1 MAEQF
6 GASLRERRLAAGMSI
21 SELARR
27 VHFSKGHLSKVENG
41 RQPPAP
47 DLARMCDSVL
57 EAGGALVAL
66 TMRPAGSQR
75 SEPAFDA
82 PFLDAPSAGKPA
94 FDSTAI
100 DASPFGAPVFD
111 TPAFSERGFNGA
123 ALDGSGLR
131 DFTPRSAARK
141 PQLPVDPDAS
151 VVPALR
157 SAFHATRQL
166 GMVTSPIVVLPSV
179 IAQVQTLR
187 LLAAGAGE
195 PQRAELYVL
204 ASRIAEYAGWMYQ
217 ETGDDPRA
225 LWWTDYATSL
235 ALAGNDRIM
244 ASYALFRHAEIA
256 LYQQDALGTIDLA
269 RQAQRDPLAGSRVLG
284 LAARCEAQ
292 GHALAGDLASHE
304 RALDRAAQLLVDDA
318 SGVSGG
324 PILGSSS
331 VHDQI
336 ALASGWARYD
346 LGRPGEAADIL
357 DRAVPLIPAAGR
369 RARARYGARRVL
381 AHAANDE
388 IDHAC
393 DLLIAVLDDA
403 AHVDSATIRLDL
415 RQIARALSRRHSHQP
430 VRRLFPS
437 LTAALRAT

>member
-6 GASLRERRLAAGMSI
+6 GASLRERRLAAGLSI

-41 RQPPAP
+41 RQPPTPA
-47 DLARMCDSVL
+47 LARMCDGVL
-57 EAGGALVAL
+57 GAGGALVAL
-66 TMRPAGSQR
+66 TMRPAGNR
-75 SEPAFDA
+75 RTGPA
-82 PFLDAPSAGKPA
+82 LDAPS
-94 FDSTAI
+94 
-100 DASPFGAPVFD
+100 FGAPVFD
-111 TPAFSERGFNGA
+111 PPALSESGLNGA

-131 DFTPRSAARK
+131 DFAPRSAARR
-141 PQLPVDPDAS
+141 PQLPADPDAS
-151 VVPALR
+151 IVPALR

-166 GMVTSPIVVLPSV
+166 GMVASPIVVLRPV

-187 LLAAGAGE
+187 LLAAAAGE

-217 ETGDDPRA
+217 EAGDDPRA
-225 LWWTDYATSL
+225 LWWIDYATSL
-235 ALAGNDRIM
+235 ALAGKDQIM
-244 ASYALFRHAEIA
+244 ASYALFRRAEIA

-269 RQAQRDPLAGSRVLG
+269 RRAQRDPLAGSRVLG

-292 GHALAGDLASHE
+292 GYALAGDLASHE
-304 RALDRAAQLLVDDA
+304 RALDRAAELLADDV
-318 SGVSGG
+318 SGISGG
-324 PILGSSS
+324 PVLGSSS
-331 VHDQI
+331 VRDQI

-357 DRAVPLIPAAGR
+357 DRAVPHIPAAGR

-388 IDHAC
+388 VDHAC
-393 DLLIAVLDDA
+393 DLLVGVLDDA
-403 AHVDSATIRLDL
+403 AHVDSATIRFDL
-415 RQIARALSRRHSHQP
+415 REIARNLSRRHGHQP
-430 VRRLFPS
+430 VRRLFPR
-437 LTAALRAT
+437 LTAALRTT